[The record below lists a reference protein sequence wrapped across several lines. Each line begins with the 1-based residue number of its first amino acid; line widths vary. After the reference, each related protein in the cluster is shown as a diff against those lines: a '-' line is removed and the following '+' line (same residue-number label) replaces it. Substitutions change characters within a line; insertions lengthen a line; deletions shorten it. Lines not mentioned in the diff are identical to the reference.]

1 MTAMP
6 DTQSTPAQERF
17 DRFRRRA
24 DDTLE
29 RALPP
34 ASEVPRKLHEAMR
47 YAVVGGG
54 KRVRPILCYA
64 AAEAV
69 GLEPSRVDAIG
80 AALELIHAYSLVHD
94 DLPAMDDD
102 DVRRGRP
109 SCHMA
114 YDEATAILA
123 GDALQALAFELLAS
137 ADMGHLDQVLLEFS
151 RACGSRGM
159 AGGQAVDLE
168 SVGRPLD
175 LEGLKRMHSLKTGAL
190 IRAAVVMPAIVSG
203 QHQYVD
209 ALARYG
215 ESIGLAFQIKDD
227 ILDVEGDTQIIGKP
241 QGSDAEQDKPTFP
254 ALLGL
259 EESKRLAGEL
269 LGEAIDCLNTLP
281 GDGTLL
287 EYLAHFIVE
296 RKY

>member
-1 MTAMP
+1 MAMP
-6 DTQSTPAQERF
+6 EAQQSSAQERF
-17 DRFRRRA
+17 ESFRQRA
-24 DDTLE
+24 DDVLNN
-29 RALPP
+29 ALPS
-34 ASEVPRKLHEAMR
+34 ATEVPRKLHEAMR

-54 KRVRPILCYA
+54 KRVRPVLMYA
-64 AAEAV
+64 AAESI
-69 GLEPSRVDAIG
+69 GLNPKRVDSIG

-109 SCHMA
+109 SCHKA
-114 YDEATAILA
+114 FDEATAILA
-123 GDALQALAFELLAS
+123 GDALQALAFELIAS
-137 ADMGHLDQVLLEFS
+137 PDIAHLDQVLLEFS

-203 QHQYVD
+203 QPQYAD
-209 ALARYG
+209 TLAHYG

-227 ILDVEGDTQIIGKP
+227 ILDVEGETQVIGKP
-241 QGSDAEQDKPTFP
+241 QGSDAEQGKPTFP

-259 EESKRLAGEL
+259 KESKRLASEL
-269 LGEAIDCLNTLP
+269 LRDAIDGLNSLP
-281 GDGTLL
+281 GDGTML
-287 EYLAHFIVE
+287 EFLAHFIVE
-296 RKY
+296 RKC

>member
-1 MTAMP
+1 MIVSDDAPMTRWSAP
-6 DTQSTPAQERF
+6 SH
-17 DRFRRRA
+17 
-24 DDTLE
+24 
-29 RALPP
+29 PP
-34 ASEVPRKLHEAMR
+34 AKFPEKLHEAMR

-69 GLEPSRVDAIG
+69 GLEPSRVDAVG

-102 DVRRGRP
+102 DMRRGRP

-137 ADMGHLDQVLLEFS
+137 ADMGHLDQVLVEFS

-168 SVGRPLD
+168 SVGQPLD

-203 QHQYVD
+203 QHHYVD

-259 EESKRLAGEL
+259 EESKRLASEL
-269 LGEAIDCLNTLP
+269 LGEAIDCLNALP